1 VYNKEPQGERI
12 ATVISKKPSEAM
24 KYLTALNKHMVCPI
38 KQLLAV
44 HSVIAFLKTWTT
56 L

>member
-1 VYNKEPQGERI
+1 MYNKEPQGECI
-12 ATVISKKPSEAM
+12 ETILSNKPSEAM

-44 HSVIAFLKTWTT
+44 RSITVCVS
-56 L
+56 